1 MVRLKKIP
9 NALQKPEYVP
19 YKVSGTIC
27 SESLADKSF
36 FKPEEAVV
44 KTGVALGNT
53 ITPEMYMF
61 PDGRDNGMDV
71 PVGSRIGVDL
81 AEISQS
87 AILNQKQVSEEL
99 KVVQDK
105 ELYRRERAK
114 AKAEKAAVE
123 QAQLAK
129 LASEKLGLGPET
141 DKG

>member
-19 YKVSGTIC
+19 YKVTGTVC
-27 SESLADKSF
+27 SESLADKSY
-36 FKPEEAVV
+36 FKPEEAIV

-61 PDGRDNGMDV
+61 PDGKDNGMDI

-99 KVVQDK
+99 KVAQDK
-105 ELYRRERAK
+105 AIYKAERAK
-114 AKAEKAAVE
+114 AKAEKEAAE
-123 QAQLAK
+123 KAQLAK
-129 LASEKLGLGPET
+129 LASEKLGLGLET

>member
-19 YKVSGTIC
+19 YKVAGTVC
-27 SESLADKSF
+27 SESLADKSY

-61 PDGRDNGMDV
+61 PDGKDNGMDI
-71 PVGSRIGVDL
+71 PVGSRLGVDL

-99 KVVQDK
+99 KIIQDK
-105 ELYRRERAK
+105 ELYRREREK
-114 AKAEKAAVE
+114 AKAEKNATE
-123 QAQLAK
+123 QAKLAK
-129 LASEKLGLGPET
+129 LASEKLGLNPGT
-141 DKG
+141 SQD